1 MTLRHVLQTIVFY
14 ESAIIAFGL
23 GVLLWEHLRELRKA
37 PQVDSFQFL
46 LIDVALMAGAGAAM
60 VYVAEDISA
69 ASVVILPLFAVSC
82 TATVTFLWLRRHAI
96 RERRAP
102 YRRRNL
108 QNELRRG
115 KLDRRRD
122 DTVIWR

>member
-14 ESAIIAFGL
+14 ESAIIFFGL
-23 GVLLWEHLRELRKA
+23 AVLLFEHLREIRRGRQA
-37 PQVDSFQFL
+37 DSVQFV
-46 LIDVALMAGAGAAM
+46 LIDVALMSGAMAAM
-60 VYVAEDISA
+60 VYVAEDVA
-69 ASVVILPLFAVSC
+69 AAAALMLPLFAVSC
-82 TATVTFLWLRRHAI
+82 TSTVTFLWLRRHAI
-96 RERRAP
+96 RQRRAP

-108 QNELRRG
+108 QAELRRG